1 MTLTEKHGVK
11 MLRDNS
17 ESLKV
22 VLLDGFEK
30 KKKTVW
36 NSNTGCQ
43 IFLGG
48 SKYTWKAGSCKVY
61 VCETLVCAQPDGV
74 LGHSWTFEWP

>member
-48 SKYTWKAGSCKVY
+48 SK
-61 VCETLVCAQPDGV
+61 
-74 LGHSWTFEWP
+74 